1 MGGLISAMMGR
12 WAQRF
17 ATAIERPVIASSAVL
32 GAVIVATLLRVAAGA
47 VMNPAPNYMTFYP
60 AVLFAT
66 LVAGARGGLL
76 ATVISTAVVAALWQS
91 NSPLIY
97 SAFFCATAAA
107 TVMIGR
113 AIRVA
118 VQRGAAAE
126 ERFRIFQE
134 QAQEGFVILEPVYR
148 EGALIDFVCAYS
160 NPAADSMAAAAPHP
174 LTGQRVRSDLG
185 GENGEM
191 LFARLTEVYQ
201 SRGRDDVEVRR
212 LIEGQERF
220 IRSGAVRL
228 PQGLAVTFRDVTA
241 QRQLENALRSGEA
254 RVRALVESLPQLIWA
269 CRADG
274 YCDFLS
280 PQWQAFTGVE
290 PERHYGLGWQTAVHP
305 EDRDMVADAWRQAVN
320 GGLPYD
326 IEYRLQ
332 RADSAWRWIH
342 ARAVAVRDD
351 GGAVRRWFG
360 TSSDVT
366 EVIEARSDLEARVA
380 ERTREL
386 ERSLAQRAEAEA
398 QLAQAQRLE
407 TVGRLTG
414 GVAHDFNNLLTVVIG
429 GLDMILSHAQDT
441 TRVKRLA
448 EAALAAGRRGE
459 RLTRQLLAFSRRQ
472 ELKLEVVDVGALIDQ
487 IEPLIRRAVGEAVNL
502 KIRRASMS
510 GASRLD
516 AAQFEAALLNL
527 VVNAADAAPD
537 SGADIEI
544 ALERR
549 TLAEGEAPG
558 AAPGDYVVVSVSD
571 NGGGMSPDTLAR
583 AFEPFFTTKDVGKG
597 TGLGLA
603 QVYGFIKQVGGS
615 ATIESSVGFGTT
627 VSLFLIAAAAKA
639 EPDPAPLVLETGDW
653 ARGAKVL
660 LVEDDAAV
668 RAVTEGLLSDF
679 GCRVEGAPDG
689 PSALLRLQAGEHFD
703 LLISDIIMPGGM
715 SGVEL
720 AEAAQAR
727 DPGLPI
733 VLTTGYAGDRLTEDP
748 DTLRWPL
755 LRKPFRAEQLGLVV
769 REALDRQREIA

>member
-1 MGGLISAMMGR
+1 MMGR

-17 ATAIERPVIASSAVL
+17 ATAIERPVITSCAVL
-32 GAVIVATLLRVAAGA
+32 GAVAVAALLRVAAGA

-76 ATVISTAVVAALWQS
+76 ATVISTALVTALWQT
-91 NSPLIY
+91 NSPLAY
-97 SAFFCATAAA
+97 GVFFCVTAAA

-113 AIRVA
+113 AIRIA
-118 VQRGAAAE
+118 MQRGVAAE

-134 QAQEGFVILEPVYR
+134 QARDGFVILEPVHR
-148 EGALIDFVCAYS
+148 DGALVDFVCAYS
-160 NPAADSMAAAAPHP
+160 NPAADGMGVSSPRAM
-174 LTGQRVRSDLG
+174 TGQRLRSTPG
-185 GENGEM
+185 GESGEL
-191 LFARLTEVYQ
+191 LFERLSAVYR
-201 SRGRDDVEVRR
+201 SRGSDDVEVRR
-212 LIEGQERF
+212 IIEGQERF
-220 IRSGAVRL
+220 IHSGAVHL
-228 PQGLAVTFRDVTA
+228 EQGLAVTFRDVTP
-241 QRQLENALRSGEA
+241 QRQLENALRAGEA
-254 RVRALVESLPQLIWA
+254 RVRALVDSLPQLIWS

-290 PERHYGLGWQTAVHP
+290 PEHHYGLGWQAAVHP
-305 EDRDMVADAWRQAVN
+305 EDRDMVAEVWLQAMN

-326 IEYRLQ
+326 VEYRLQ
-332 RADSAWRWIH
+332 RADGAWRWVH
-342 ARAVAVRDD
+342 ARAVAVRNED
-351 GGAVRRWFG
+351 GALHRWFG
-360 TSSDVT
+360 TSSDIT
-366 EVIEARSDLEARVA
+366 EVIEARSDLEARVT

-429 GLDMILSHAQDT
+429 GLDMILSHTHDT
-441 TRVKRLA
+441 SRVKRLA

-472 ELKLEVVDVGALIDQ
+472 ELKLEVVDVGALIEQ
-487 IEPLIRRAVGEAVNL
+487 IEPLVRRAVGEAVNL
-502 KIRRASMS
+502 KIRLASPA

-527 VVNAADAAPD
+527 VVNAADATQH
-537 SGADIEI
+537 SGAGIEI
-544 ALERR
+544 AVERR
-549 TLAEGEAPG
+549 NLAEGEAQG
-558 AAPGDYVVVSVSD
+558 VAAGDYVVVSVSD
-571 NGGGMSPDTLAR
+571 NGGGMSPEILAR

-603 QVYGFIKQVGGS
+603 QVYGFIKHLGGF
-615 ATIESSVGFGTT
+615 ATIDSSVGFGTT
-627 VSLFLIAAAAKA
+627 VSLYLPAAEAKA
-639 EPDPAPLVLETGDW
+639 ESDPTPPYPEQGDW
-653 ARGAKVL
+653 ARGARVL

-689 PSALLRLQAGEHFD
+689 PSALRRLQAGEHFD

-727 DPGLPI
+727 DAGLPI
-733 VLTTGYAGDRLTEDP
+733 ILTTGYAGDRLTENP
-748 DTLRWPL
+748 DALAWPL
-755 LRKPFRAEQLGLVV
+755 LRKPFRAEQLGLAV
-769 REALDRQREIA
+769 REALERQREIA